1 MKRLILETCNHEE
14 KDVLLSGGAE
24 ADSNC
29 VNSMLLGWQP
39 SHRYRRFSLNT
50 YNGAVVDLFR
60 CCNVFS
66 FVMFLFGMV
75 CFAAVMCFFH
85 FSFFN
90 SVIKI
95 YIFWFVFVGH

>member
-1 MKRLILETCNHEE
+1 MKRLILETCNHGE

-39 SHRYRRFSLNT
+39 SHRYHRFSVNT

-60 CCNVFS
+60 CCNIFS
-66 FVMFLFGMV
+66 FVMFPFGMF
-75 CFAAVMCFFH
+75 CFVAVGIFF
-85 FSFFN
+85 FFN
-90 SVIKI
+90 SVIKF